1 MNYFVSA
8 FIFGA
13 LIDFSIAG
21 LLSRTQSTAV
31 RGSVICGEKITG
43 TVRLELWDKDRTDP
57 DDLMM
62 KPITVSYGDT
72 FTVEGKEN
80 ELTTIDP
87 ELRIIHKCGFEGA
100 KCLKKSIILIS
111 DQYVTAGATAQKN
124 FNAGQI
130 DLRNI
135 QSTDTTDCN

>member
-1 MNYFVSA
+1 
-8 FIFGA
+8 
-13 LIDFSIAG
+13 
-21 LLSRTQSTAV
+21 
-31 RGSVICGEKITG
+31 
-43 TVRLELWDKDRTDP
+43 
-57 DDLMM
+57 M

-87 ELRIIHKCGFEGA
+87 ELRIIHNCGYEGA

-111 DQYVTAGATAQKN
+111 DEYVTAGATPQKV